1 MRRGLPPGKEG
12 AVGYGGGTMTGSA
25 PPVPLLQAAHTDNA
39 AGDQQQADKCH
50 HKNLPLSKDD
60 LILA

>member
-1 MRRGLPPGKEG
+1 MRRGLPPGEEV
-12 AVGYGGGTMTGSA
+12 AVGYGGGTVNSSA
-25 PPVPLLQAAHTDNA
+25 LPIPLLQAAHADNA

-50 HKNLPLSKDD
+50 HENLPLSKDN